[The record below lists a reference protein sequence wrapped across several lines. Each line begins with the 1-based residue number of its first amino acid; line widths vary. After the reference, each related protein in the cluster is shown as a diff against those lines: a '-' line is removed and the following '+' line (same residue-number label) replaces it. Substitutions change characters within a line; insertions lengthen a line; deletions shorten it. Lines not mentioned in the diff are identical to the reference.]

1 MMSWKKSKLMFWTV
15 WLLIVAVLIVVLQ
28 QIDFI
33 LNPLVGI
40 LTALFMP
47 LLIAGFLYYLI
58 NPIVKLLEKI
68 RVKRVVG
75 ISIMMVLLIG
85 FIVLA
90 VLMGIPMLI
99 EQTSNLVSGIPEFI
113 RLLESYATR
122 LAEEPW
128 MQQIDINAVLV
139 SFEEWLR
146 NITSDFLS
154 GLVSSVGSAIQ
165 KFTDVAFMSVT
176 IPVILFY
183 MLYDGDKFRPLV
195 VSYVPPKYKHN
206 INEMIEQ
213 TNKTISSY
221 ISGKGM
227 ASLIVGVLLFI
238 LYTLAGF
245 SSAFLLS
252 VFAGI
257 TNFIPYVGPFIGAA
271 PAVIVGL
278 IESPARGLLAAL
290 FVLIVQQGDSNF
302 FTPFFV
308 GKSLAIHPLTVIL
321 ILLASANIA
330 GLVGM
335 LIGVPVFAIIKTIT
349 YYIVRMVKE
358 HREIKTTPIQP
369 EVQQSE
375 TPVENK

>member
-1 MMSWKKSKLMFWTV
+1 
-15 WLLIVAVLIVVLQ
+15 
-28 QIDFI
+28 
-33 LNPLVGI
+33 GI

-122 LAEEPW
+122 VAEEPW

-183 MLYDGDKFRPLV
+183 MLYDGDKFRPL
-195 VSYVPPKYKHN
+195 
-206 INEMIEQ
+206 
-213 TNKTISSY
+213 
-221 ISGKGM
+221 
-227 ASLIVGVLLFI
+227 
-238 LYTLAGF
+238 
-245 SSAFLLS
+245 
-252 VFAGI
+252 
-257 TNFIPYVGPFIGAA
+257 
-271 PAVIVGL
+271 
-278 IESPARGLLAAL
+278 
-290 FVLIVQQGDSNF
+290 
-302 FTPFFV
+302 
-308 GKSLAIHPLTVIL
+308 
-321 ILLASANIA
+321 
-330 GLVGM
+330 
-335 LIGVPVFAIIKTIT
+335 
-349 YYIVRMVKE
+349 
-358 HREIKTTPIQP
+358 
-369 EVQQSE
+369 
-375 TPVENK
+375 